1 MAAFLAAGFLVVAA
15 FLAADS
21 FGASSFSSDTSTS
34 ATSSDASFEDLS
46 SGFGVA
52 LAATFNEN
60 TFGPLSPSSFCTKP
74 CFLAESWP
82 SKIASLKRS
91 STNLIVLD
99 ESSLIGIKFDKFV
112 GLLFVSTNPKTGI
125 PIFKASCTAIF
136 SFSTSITN
144 RASGRP
150 FMSLTP
156 SKLSESFFISFSSI
170 TASFFIIPS
179 NCPEDLF
186 SSYSRSLLI
195 GIFIVFQFVSM
206 PPNHLCDM

>member
-1 MAAFLAAGFLVVAA
+1 MVA

-21 FGASSFSSDTSTS
+21 FGASSFSSDTFTS
-34 ATSSDASFEDLS
+34 ATSSGSSFKAFS
-46 SGFGVA
+46 SGFGA
-52 LAATFNEN
+52 TLAAAFNEN

-99 ESSLIGIKFDKFV
+99 ESSLIGIKFERFI

-125 PIFKASCTAIF
+125 PIFNASCTAIF

-156 SKLSESFFISFSSI
+156 SKLRESFFISFSSI
-170 TASFFIIPS
+170 TASFLIIPS
-179 NCPEDLF
+179 SCPEDLF
-186 SSYSRSLLI
+186 SSYSRSLLM
-195 GIFIVFQFVSM
+195 GIFIVFQFVSI
-206 PPNHLCDM
+206 PPNHLWDM